1 MKSSKIICVSLL
13 AALGAGLAFPAS
25 AQFKVN
31 ASFRNSSEPGWTFS
45 GNDNAGNN
53 DSGILT
59 GGYGLI
65 ADGNNTNDAVGNGW
79 LRLSTDQASQVG
91 SARYTGGSFPS
102 SQGVIVEFDYVAWS
116 GTGADG
122 ISFYLYDANQTMAGA
137 IPGAGLGY
145 CDGAGGYLGIG
156 LDEFGNFSG
165 QLPGVFGGCSALSGS
180 PGSAADRVVVRG
192 PLSANNV
199 YVGGAA
205 APGGIDV
212 PFTAIRPAADRAR
225 VLLIPNGTGG
235 YRVTVGLGQNGGAIS
250 NVLTNLNF
258 PYAAPSN
265 LRMGFGGS
273 TGGLNNIHEVRG
285 VVTST
290 PANIVVT
297 KTAASATNY
306 LRGLPMTYTVTVTNA
321 DINPVDPGN
330 QAPTIN
336 GANAANII
344 DTLPAQIANAT
355 WTCSATAGSTCPAA
369 SGSGNLSFAGG
380 YTMAPGGVLTFT
392 ITGTVAT
399 TSTCGATVSNT
410 ASADFAA
417 TDGFA
422 DLDPSNNSA
431 SATFTVRC
439 PSLIVNKVSVDG
451 VGTFGFTGTNGI
463 QSHSVTTSTAGTAV
477 AGATQTLTAAGVATT
492 ITEAAP
498 PAPFGLRSVVCT
510 GLGTGGTAT
519 VDLAT
524 RSVTLNAQA
533 TSTAGPISCT
543 FTNETRKTDLRVV
556 KTASPSS
563 AVSGSIVDFS
573 LTVTNNGP
581 LDASNVLLSD
591 TPGTGLNCLS
601 PSSTAVCTA
610 SGGASCPSPTV
621 AVSTLLGG
629 GITIPTLPVGGQVVV
644 TLRCT
649 VTATG
654 LP

>member
-1 MKSSKIICVSLL
+1 MKSSKIILVSLL
-13 AALGAGLAFPAS
+13 AALGAGFALPAS

-31 ASFRNSSEPGWTFS
+31 ATFRNSSEPGWTFS
-45 GNDNAGNN
+45 GNDNTGNN

-59 GGYGLI
+59 GGRGLI
-65 ADGNNTNDAVGNGW
+65 SDGNNTNDAVGNGW
-79 LRLSTDQASQVG
+79 LRLTTDRASQVG

-137 IPGAGLGY
+137 LEGAGLGY
-145 CDGAGGYLGIG
+145 CEGAGGYLGIG

-165 QLPGVFGGCSALSGS
+165 QLPSVMGGCSSLSGS

-212 PFTAIRPAADRAR
+212 PSTAVRPAADRAR
-225 VLLIPNGTGG
+225 VLLIPNGSGG
-235 YRVTVGLGQNGGAIS
+235 YRVTVGLGQAGGTIS
-250 NVLTNLNF
+250 NVLADLNF
-258 PYAAPSN
+258 PYTAPAN

-290 PANIVVT
+290 PADIVVT
-297 KTAASATNY
+297 KTAASATGY

-330 QAPTIN
+330 QAPSIN
-336 GANAANII
+336 GANAADIV

-355 WTCSATAGSTCPAA
+355 WTCTATAGSTCPAA
-369 SGSGNLSFAGG
+369 SGSGHLSFAGG
-380 YTMAPGGVLTFT
+380 YTLAPGGVLTFT

-399 TSTCGATVSNT
+399 TSACGATVGNT

-439 PSLIVNKVSVDG
+439 PSLTVNKVSVDG

-463 QSHSVTTSTAGTAV
+463 QSHSITTGTAGTAV
-477 AGATQTLTAAGVATT
+477 AGAMQTLTAAGVATT
-492 ITEAAP
+492 ITEAVP
-498 PAPFGLRSVVCT
+498 PAPFELGSIACT
-510 GLGTGGTAT
+510 GLGTGGAAT

-524 RSVTLNAQA
+524 RSVTLDAQA
-533 TSTAGPISCT
+533 TTTAGPISCT

-556 KTASPSS
+556 KTASPTP
-563 AVSGSIVDFS
+563 AASGSIVDFS
-573 LTVTNNGP
+573 LTVTNSGP
-581 LDASNVLLSD
+581 LAASDVLLSD
-591 TPGTGLNCLS
+591 TPVAGLDCYS
-601 PSSTAVCTA
+601 PGSTATCSA

-621 AVSTLLGG
+621 AVSALLGG
-629 GITIPTLPVGGQVVV
+629 GITLPALPVGGEVVV
-644 TLRCT
+644 ALRCT

>member
-1 MKSSKIICVSLL
+1 MTRSKIIFISL
-13 AALGAGLAFPAS
+13 AAMLGMGVADQAK
-25 AQFKVN
+25 AQFKVD
-31 ASFRNSSEPGWTFS
+31 ATFRNSTEPGWTFS

-79 LRLSTDQASQVG
+79 LRLSTDLASQVG

-102 SQGVIVEFDYVAWS
+102 TQGVIVEFDYVIWS

-122 ISFYLYDANQTMAGA
+122 ISFYLYDANNTMAGA
-137 IPGAGLGY
+137 LPGAGLGY
-145 CDGAGGYLGIG
+145 CNGAGGYLGIG

-165 QLPGVFGGCSALSGS
+165 QLPSVFGGCSALSGS

-235 YRVTVGLGQNGGAIS
+235 YRVTVGLGQNGGAIA
-250 NVLTNLNF
+250 NVLNNLNF
-258 PYAAPSN
+258 PYAAPAN

-330 QAPTIN
+330 QAPTID
-336 GANAANII
+336 GANAADIV

-355 WTCSATAGSTCPAA
+355 WTCTATAGSTCPAA

-410 ASADFAA
+410 ASANFSA

-422 DLDPSNNSA
+422 DIDPSNNSA
-431 SATFTVRC
+431 SATFTVQC
-439 PSLIVNKVSVDG
+439 PSLTVSKVSVDG

-463 QSHSVTTSTAGTAV
+463 QSHSITTSTAGTAV

-492 ITEAAP
+492 ITEAVP
-498 PAPFGLRSVVCT
+498 PAPFELRSVACT

-524 RSVTLNAQA
+524 RSVTLDAQA

-543 FTNETRKTDLRVV
+543 FTNETRKTDLSVV
-556 KTASPSS
+556 KTASPTS
-563 AVSGSIVDFS
+563 AISGSIVDFS

-581 LDASNVLLSD
+581 LDAPNVLLSD
-591 TPGTGLNCLS
+591 APGAGLDCLS